1 MAYFLTLTK
10 SLYTFVKNS
19 INQFIMRKNNLKLK
33 QVLVLF
39 AAFFVNQLL
48 VKATGICDVPEEGNP
63 IVIESDYIPQPRSI
77 TDIECYY
84 LNGYVYIIGGN
95 DITSI
100 NGTVTR
106 LSDNMQWSDSCNSN
120 MLQIAVPSDAGIYR
134 LTFTLSDGSS
144 YYGDYV
150 L

>member
-1 MAYFLTLTK
+1 MG
-10 SLYTFVKNS
+10 S
-19 INQFIMRKNNLKLK
+19 
-33 QVLVLF
+33 
-39 AAFFVNQLL
+39 
-48 VKATGICDVPEEGNP
+48 
-63 IVIESDYIPQPRSI
+63 
-77 TDIECYY
+77 
-84 LNGYVYIIGGN
+84 N

-106 LSDNMQWSDSCNSN
+106 QSDNMQWSNSSNSN
-120 MLQIAVPSDAGIYR
+120 TLQIAVPSDAGIYR

>member
-1 MAYFLTLTK
+1 MESNKNNNLRFVTLLIL
-10 SLYTFVKNS
+10 SSIFS
-19 INQFIMRKNNLKLK
+19 INLS
-33 QVLVLF
+33 
-39 AAFFVNQLL
+39 AF
-48 VKATGICDVPEEGNP
+48 VPDDDETD
-63 IVIESDYIPQPRSI
+63 IHISDINDPHRPRSV
-77 TDIECYY
+77 DQLHCYY
-84 LNGYVYIIGGN
+84 QNGYVNIVGGN

-106 LSDNMQWSDSCNSN
+106 QSDNMQWSNSSNSN

-134 LTFTLSDGSS
+134 LTFILSDGSS

>member
-1 MAYFLTLTK
+1 MTLLIVL
-10 SLYTFVKNS
+10 SIISSSVLAFVPDDGTD
-19 INQFIMRKNNLKLK
+19 INI
-33 QVLVLF
+33 
-39 AAFFVNQLL
+39 
-48 VKATGICDVPEEGNP
+48 TGMGNP
-63 IVIESDYIPQPRSI
+63 PRPRSV
-77 TDIECYY
+77 DQLYCYY
-84 LNGYVYIIGGN
+84 QNGYVYIIGGN

-106 LSDNMQWSDSCNSN
+106 LSDNMQLSDSCNSN

>member
-1 MAYFLTLTK
+1 MKQT
-10 SLYTFVKNS
+10 NS
-19 INQFIMRKNNLKLK
+19 KLK
-33 QVLVLF
+33 QIIVLF
-39 AAFFVNQLL
+39 VAFFVNQLL

-63 IVIESDYIPQPRSI
+63 IVIESDHIPQPRSI

-84 LNGYVYIIGGN
+84 LNGYVYIICGN
-95 DITSI
+95 DITSV

-106 LSDNMQWSDSCNSN
+106 LSDNMQWSNSSNSN
-120 MLQIAVPSDAGIYR
+120 TLQIAVPSDAGIYR

-144 YYGDYV
+144 FYGDYV